1 MSFISLDHCLFSLH
15 WADTYLKLNDP
26 QVVESDMDAII
37 NGIVNSLFAVLV
49 TLQVVPIIRCP
60 RNDAAGM
67 VGERLYKKLHDHLM
81 STNNLFKDQA
91 YSSGTYA
98 RPMLVILD
106 RAQDLA
112 VNLQHGW
119 AYDSLLHD
127 VLSMSLNKVTVADP
141 DAPPAAGA
149 ASHRAKAAKTYD
161 LGATDAFWTDNC
173 GQPFP
178 KVTDEIE
185 ARLAAWKQQY
195 DAIAAQGSVEDA
207 GHTSGGGGLDA
218 LTKAAQRV
226 PELTERK
233 RLLDQHTAICTALL
247 AAITARELDN
257 YYSLETAIVS
267 GSVYNAK
274 SALLQVDEAAL
285 VEWLQVT
292 TAS

>member
-1 MSFISLDHCLFSLH
+1 M
-15 WADTYLKLNDP
+15 
-26 QVVESDMDAII
+26 
-37 NGIVNSLFAVLV
+37 
-49 TLQVVPIIRCP
+49 
-60 RNDAAGM
+60 
-67 VGERLYKKLHDHLM
+67 
-81 STNNLFKDQA
+81 
-91 YSSGTYA
+91 
-98 RPMLVILD
+98 
-106 RAQDLA
+106 
-112 VNLQHGW
+112 
-119 AYDSLLHD
+119 
-127 VLSMSLNKVTVADP
+127 
-141 DAPPAAGA
+141 
-149 ASHRAKAAKTYD
+149 
-161 LGATDAFWTDNC
+161 
-173 GQPFP
+173 
-178 KVTDEIE
+178 
-185 ARLAAWKQQY
+185 
-195 DAIAAQGSVEDA
+195 EDA